1 MWRIET
7 LSLRSRFGR
16 RVLLLFLI
24 CAVVPVLI
32 AWSFSFVHVQQAAR
46 HKQVEQLRDF
56 SATYGLALLQR
67 LDAAEVA
74 LEGMAPVAATALPSD
89 RYPASRARVWR
100 ALAIVNADGTIRAQ
114 RGAIQPLPELDHA
127 ARRRLATGNGAFAML
142 PQRNGEPPRAF
153 LVVPLPDARALL
165 FGEVDGQFLFGGAS
179 SLPYGVTIRL
189 RNLDGRVL
197 YASSAADEVEEQN
210 GRALASASW
219 ELFLGARFGVPSLKI
234 EASQPRLGYAD
245 ADAALSGNTPW
256 ALFGATVLVCLLSSM
271 QIRRNLAPLDE
282 LLKGTRRI
290 AAREFATKVQVHSRD
305 EFQELAD
312 SFNRM
317 SDSLRTQFAALE
329 ALSEID
335 SLILSSP
342 GIEVILEKLLN
353 HVRKVTGCTCVS
365 VTLIDPDQH
374 GHGRVYL
381 QDGQSEA
388 QRDIKRIAIPGD
400 LPELTGEGALPL
412 LDLRGEKE
420 IPPYAVH
427 VADAGAL
434 WGLVQPVR
442 GAHGLTAI
450 LTLGLR
456 EAPSPDAAQDGFTR
470 DFADRLAVA
479 ISSVERDERL
489 YRQAHY
495 DDLTGLPNRQLFKDR
510 LVHEIARASR
520 TEEQLA
526 LLYIDLDNFKR
537 VNDTLGHGAGDELL
551 QVAARRLD
559 GCTKRSDTV
568 ARLGGDEFVVILGP
582 LPDPNEAGK
591 AAERILAELALPVS
605 IRERDFQTRAS
616 IGIAIY
622 PGDGA
627 TPEELLK
634 NADTAMY
641 RAKDDGRGRATFFEA
656 NMNER
661 AQERWSLETGL
672 HRALQLRQFVLH
684 YQPQF
689 DLTSGVVN
697 GAEALIRWMHPVQGQ
712 RPPTQFIPAAEESG
726 LIADIGEWVL
736 NEACEQF
743 QRWQRAGTNVPR
755 ISINVSPGQLRHKQ
769 FTNQVRDAL
778 IRFGVP
784 PWALEL
790 EITESVLLAGEEQTT
805 QTLRALTQLGVG
817 IALDDFGTGYSS
829 LSYLRRFPVDV
840 IKIDRSFVSDIPD
853 NPDAC
858 AIARAVVAMAQS
870 LRKATTA
877 EGIETVAQLEFL
889 RSLGCDSGQG
899 YLYSKAVPA
908 DELPQLLQNPP
919 EVFKPAVADEQP
931 LEPRRRQTG
940 TSRL

>member
-1 MWRIET
+1 MLRIET

-16 RVLLLFLI
+16 RVLLLFLV

-32 AWSFSFVHVQQAAR
+32 AWSFSFAHVQQASR
-46 HKQVEQLRDF
+46 QRQIDQLREF
-56 SATYGLALLQR
+56 SSNYGLALLQK

-74 LEGMAPVAATALPSD
+74 LEVMAAAAANSLQSDREMPSTALL
-89 RYPASRARVWR
+89 WH
-100 ALAIVNADGTIRAQ
+100 ALAIVDG
-114 RGAIQPLPELDHA
+114 RGAIAHQRGTIEPLPPLEQA
-127 ARRRLATGNGAFAML
+127 ARRRLDAGEGALVVVPPSSGALL
-142 PQRNGEPPRAF
+142 PRVF
-153 LVVPLPDARALL
+153 LVVPLEHARGLL
-165 FGEVDGQFLFGGAS
+165 FGEVNSQFLFGDANN
-179 SLPYGVTIRL
+179 LPYDITVRL
-189 RNLDGRVL
+189 RNVDGQVL
-197 YASSAADEVEEQN
+197 YVGS
-210 GRALASASW
+210 ASADQDIAGARHLVSVDW
-219 ELFLGARFGVPSLKI
+219 DLFLGARFGAPSLKI
-234 EASQPRLGYAD
+234 ESTQPRIGFSD
-245 ADAALSGNTPW
+245 ADSALAGATPW
-256 ALFGATVLVCLLSSM
+256 VLLGATVLVCLLSSM

-290 AAREFATKVQVHSRD
+290 AAREFATRVEVHSRD
-305 EFQELAD
+305 EFQELGD

-317 SDSLRTQFAALE
+317 SDSLRMQFAALE

-335 SLILSSP
+335 RLILSAP

-353 HVRKVTGCTCVS
+353 HVRKVTGCKCVS
-365 VTLIDPDQH
+365 VTLIDPDEQ

-381 QDGQSEA
+381 NDGDNEG
-388 QRDIKRIAIPGD
+388 QRDIKRMAIPRD
-400 LPELTGEGALPL
+400 FPELAEEGTAPL
-412 LDLRGEKE
+412 LDLRGDKD

-442 GAHGLTAI
+442 GTQGLNAI
-450 LTLGLR
+450 LTLGYR
-456 EAPSPDAAQDGFTR
+456 EAPDQENAKGGFAH

-479 ISSVERDERL
+479 INSVEREERL

-510 LVHEIARASR
+510 LLHEIARASR

-537 VNDTLGHGAGDELL
+537 VNDTLGHGAGDELI

-559 GCTKRSDTV
+559 TCTKRSDTV
-568 ARLGGDEFVVILGP
+568 ARLGGDEFVVILGG
-582 LPDPNEAGK
+582 LQDPDEAGK
-591 AAERILAELALPVS
+591 AADRLLAELALPVS
-605 IRERDFQTRAS
+605 IRDREFQTRAS
-616 IGIAIY
+616 VGIALY
-622 PGDGA
+622 PSDGT

-656 NMNER
+656 HMNER

-689 DLTSGVVN
+689 ELTSGVVN

-755 ISINVSPGQLRHKQ
+755 IAINVSPGQLRHKQ
-769 FTNQVRDAL
+769 FADQVRDAL
-778 IRFGVP
+778 IRFSVP
-784 PWALEL
+784 PWSLEL
-790 EITESVLLAGEEQTT
+790 EITESVLLAGDEQTA
-805 QTLRALTQLGVG
+805 QTLRALTELGVG

-829 LSYLRRFPVDV
+829 LSYLRRCPVDV

-858 AIARAVVAMAQS
+858 AIATAIVAMARS

-877 EGIETVAQLEFL
+877 EGIETVAQLEYL
-889 RSLGCDSGQG
+889 RTLGCDSGQG
-899 YLYSKAVPA
+899 YLYSKALPA
-908 DELPQLLQNPP
+908 DELEQLLRNPP
-919 EVFKPAVADEQP
+919 EVVKPKIVV
-931 LEPRRRQTG
+931 EPPRETRQRRA
-940 TSRL
+940 SR

>member
-1 MWRIET
+1 
-7 LSLRSRFGR
+7 
-16 RVLLLFLI
+16 
-24 CAVVPVLI
+24 
-32 AWSFSFVHVQQAAR
+32 
-46 HKQVEQLRDF
+46 
-56 SATYGLALLQR
+56 
-67 LDAAEVA
+67 
-74 LEGMAPVAATALPSD
+74 
-89 RYPASRARVWR
+89 
-100 ALAIVNADGTIRAQ
+100 
-114 RGAIQPLPELDHA
+114 
-127 ARRRLATGNGAFAML
+127 
-142 PQRNGEPPRAF
+142 
-153 LVVPLPDARALL
+153 
-165 FGEVDGQFLFGGAS
+165 
-179 SLPYGVTIRL
+179 
-189 RNLDGRVL
+189 
-197 YASSAADEVEEQN
+197 
-210 GRALASASW
+210 
-219 ELFLGARFGVPSLKI
+219 
-234 EASQPRLGYAD
+234 
-245 ADAALSGNTPW
+245 
-256 ALFGATVLVCLLSSM
+256 
-271 QIRRNLAPLDE
+271 
-282 LLKGTRRI
+282 
-290 AAREFATKVQVHSRD
+290 
-305 EFQELAD
+305 
-312 SFNRM
+312 
-317 SDSLRTQFAALE
+317 
-329 ALSEID
+329 
-335 SLILSSP
+335 
-342 GIEVILEKLLN
+342 
-353 HVRKVTGCTCVS
+353 
-365 VTLIDPDQH
+365 
-374 GHGRVYL
+374 
-381 QDGQSEA
+381 
-388 QRDIKRIAIPGD
+388 
-400 LPELTGEGALPL
+400 
-412 LDLRGEKE
+412 
-420 IPPYAVH
+420 
-427 VADAGAL
+427 
-434 WGLVQPVR
+434 
-442 GAHGLTAI
+442 
-450 LTLGLR
+450 LR
-456 EAPSPDAAQDGFTR
+456 EAPGPDAAQDGFAR

-479 ISSVERDERL
+479 ISSVEREERL

-495 DDLTGLPNRQLFKDR
+495 DDLTSLPNRQLFKDR
-510 LVHEIARASR
+510 LLHEIARASR
-520 TEEQLA
+520 TSEQLA

-568 ARLGGDEFVVILGP
+568 ARLGGDEFVVILGA

-591 AAERILAELALPVS
+591 AAERILAELAMPVS
-605 IRERDFQTRAS
+605 IREREFQTRAS

-627 TPEELLK
+627 SPEELLK

-672 HRALQLRQFVLH
+672 HRALQLRQFILH

-697 GAEALIRWMHPVQGQ
+697 GAEALIRWVHPVQGQ

-790 EITESVLLAGEEQTT
+790 EITESVLLAGEQQTT
-805 QTLRALTQLGVG
+805 QTLGGLTQLGVG

-899 YLYSKAVPA
+899 YLYSKALPA
-908 DELPQLLQNPP
+908 DELAQLLLNPP
-919 EVFKPAVADEQP
+919 QVVKPPVAEEP
-931 LEPRRRQTG
+931 SHEPRRRQAG
-940 TSRL
+940 SSRL